1 MFLKKKYN
9 IPDQLM
15 TNLKTALYSI
25 KPQFYEKIDF
35 KEKYYTGFTK
45 RIFGIVKRVN
55 DQFILAIANGDT
67 SGKLYIK
74 YNSIKVQKCKNLLF
88 IKKCHYEY
96 EKKPKG
102 YSQNELNIIE
112 NALDIQFK
120 ITLKNCLKKLDKN
133 YQTIISSNFFLYS
146 MSGKIGMQLH
156 FSGSIDIK
164 KLRVNYEFN
173 NGIEETYSGFDKFSK
188 TGIIPY
194 FLKISERGNLM
205 KIDNNNNILW
215 ESKTEGKGIGPYSIF
230 LTEDGNFLLVDSRN
244 YPIFDK
250 DNKLTKYE
258 NVIIQDVK
266 LFSDNKKNYGI
277 LSNDSSFISYEITNK
292 EYDITGNQI
301 FEREDSDDRGVPP
314 YYAVV
319 DNGYFKVIDS
329 KENILYK
336 SNYFGNYDK
345 PGCIKITNDGYIVVV
360 DNSGRIV
367 WKYP

>member
-1 MFLKKKYN
+1 
-9 IPDQLM
+9 
-15 TNLKTALYSI
+15 
-25 KPQFYEKIDF
+25 
-35 KEKYYTGFTK
+35 
-45 RIFGIVKRVN
+45 
-55 DQFILAIANGDT
+55 
-67 SGKLYIK
+67 
-74 YNSIKVQKCKNLLF
+74 
-88 IKKCHYEY
+88 
-96 EKKPKG
+96 
-102 YSQNELNIIE
+102 
-112 NALDIQFK
+112 
-120 ITLKNCLKKLDKN
+120 
-133 YQTIISSNFFLYS
+133 
-146 MSGKIGMQLH
+146 
-156 FSGSIDIK
+156 
-164 KLRVNYEFN
+164 
-173 NGIEETYSGFDKFSK
+173 
-188 TGIIPY
+188 
-194 FLKISERGNLM
+194 M